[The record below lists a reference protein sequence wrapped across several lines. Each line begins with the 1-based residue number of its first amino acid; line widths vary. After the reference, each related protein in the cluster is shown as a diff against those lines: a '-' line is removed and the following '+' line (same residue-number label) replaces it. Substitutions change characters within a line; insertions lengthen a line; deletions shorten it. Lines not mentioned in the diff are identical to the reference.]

1 MTRSCDDCAL
11 GNRRAFLRDTFV
23 ALAGIAAALGI
34 TDTANAWAALPVGT
48 ARALHHAGN
57 LHRYALPIGD
67 GAQID
72 RENQVILVRWK
83 NSAYAFNL
91 SCPHQNTALKWD
103 DGDHRFH
110 CPKHHS
116 VYEPDGEFVEG
127 RATRGMDRMGIRRDG
142 NNLVVDLD
150 TLIQQDLNPAA
161 WSAAVVHLV

>member
-1 MTRSCDDCAL
+1 MTHSCTDCAL
-11 GNRRAFLRDTFV
+11 GSRRAFLRDTFV
-23 ALAGIAAALGI
+23 ALAGIAAVLGI
-34 TDTANAWAALPVGT
+34 PETANAWSALPVGT
-48 ARALHHAGN
+48 ARALGGHGN
-57 LHRYALPIGD
+57 LRSYALPVTD

-72 RENQVILVRWK
+72 RENQVILVRW
-83 NSAYAFNL
+83 NNAAYAFNL

-116 VYEPDGEFVEG
+116 VYEPDGQFVEG
-127 RATRGMDRMGIRRDG
+127 RATRGMDRLGVKRDG

-161 WSAAVVHLV
+161 WAAAVVHLV